1 MKRNKKNINAYR
13 FDNEEL
19 NFHLLFKHTKRAYPS
34 VWLFVGKAASKVVIT
49 NMGKI
54 GVLKPFYL
62 DRFGCSDIGFKR
74 GQPLFLNEER
84 YERIMDEILSGDFS
98 RYLPL

>member
-1 MKRNKKNINAYR
+1 MNQKNVHFLQ

-19 NFHLLFKHTKRAYPS
+19 NFHLLFKHARRVYPT

-62 DRFGCSDIGFKR
+62 DSFGCSDIGFKR
-74 GQPLFLNEER
+74 GQPLYLNEER
-84 YERIMDEILSGDFS
+84 YERTMDEILSGDFS
-98 RYLPL
+98 HYLPL